1 IRFMKLY
8 TFLPLEE
15 IKKYE
20 SLKGEELRDIK
31 RILAYEV
38 TKIVH
43 GEEKAQNAQNGAMAA
58 FSGEGNI
65 DLMPS
70 IEIEKSRVTNGINV
84 LDIFVESG
92 LCSSKGEARRLIQQG
107 GIRINDDK
115 IDDEKAVVGESFITQ
130 KGILLKS
137 GKKKIVRVIIK

>member
-1 IRFMKLY
+1 
-8 TFLPLEE
+8 
-15 IKKYE
+15 
-20 SLKGEELRDIK
+20 

-38 TKIVH
+38 TKIAH
-43 GEEKAQNAQNGAMAA
+43 GEEKAQNAQKGALAA

-65 DLMPS
+65 ELIPS
-70 IEIEKSRVTNGINV
+70 IEIEKSRITNGINV

-115 IDDEKAVVGESFITQ
+115 IDDEKTVVGESAITE

-137 GKKKIVRVIIK
+137 GKKKIIRVIIK